1 MCCSLRVRWT
11 ITPKTAPQPWISC
24 GGCGGLRAFQSSG
37 KIRLNAN
44 GRKLDAWLI
53 YKCLACDKTWNRPL
67 FERQNVRDIDPQT
80 LEALQSNDIKWI
92 RTESFNLDALRRK
105 SLRIDEFPEF
115 EIAREVV
122 RETADW
128 TRLEIELLVP
138 LPSGMRLDRLLA
150 TELKVS
156 RTRLQTLHGK
166 GLLRT
171 NPDRADV
178 LRRRIRTGIEVMID
192 LAAVADRE
200 LSWGPLATG
209 SPR

>member
-1 MCCSLRVRWT
+1 
-11 ITPKTAPQPWISC
+11 
-24 GGCGGLRAFQSSG
+24 
-37 KIRLNAN
+37 
-44 GRKLDAWLI
+44 
-53 YKCLACDKTWNRPL
+53 
-67 FERQNVRDIDPQT
+67 
-80 LEALQSNDIKWI
+80 
-92 RTESFNLDALRRK
+92 LRRK
-105 SLRIDEFPEF
+105 SQRVDEFPEF
-115 EIAREVV
+115 EIAREVM

-171 NPDRADV
+171 KPDRADV